1 MKIYRPDGKLWREVV
16 ALDSSFCEETLERFN
31 RISLDF
37 VLAVEVLVPELCY
50 VTWRGE
56 RYSLFSTPKVVK
68 VSTREYRYTLNL
80 EGRHLELD
88 RVLVKDKLGR
98 TKFVFTGRTDQ
109 YAELISDCLPSWKVG
124 ACTTGDATRVIAFNN
139 TSLLEA
145 CRMVAS
151 KFETEVQLTD
161 GAISF
166 GRVERYKSD
175 PLLLAYRNG
184 LKKDITVE
192 PDPKETAIGRLYV
205 VGGDR
210 NIDPAK
216 YGGHQLHLP
225 KGGKVSVGGRS
236 FTADAEGRYISLEGD
251 TRLNTS
257 ERAFDATSIYPKRV
271 GTVSKV
277 EQAGD
282 EWDVL
287 DDANTID
294 YAQHRVGGDT
304 MRLEFQSGRLA
315 GRTFDLATKED
326 KLVGYVHS
334 EKRFKLVRREMDGVL
349 MPEPTTFYPA
359 VGDKYAIFGCS
370 LPDEYI
376 KAAEGEMLL
385 RGAEYMAERL
395 EPRLQYRAELDGL
408 WAKKNWG
415 TVAHKLVVG
424 AIVRLE
430 GASSEVR
437 ISSVRTSLNSPY
449 TPRITFSNAPYMV
462 GSLATQIATLENAEV
477 RQREELRAGL
487 VKLQDRTY
495 KDTEAVREM
504 VEKLKVEGFTQA
516 LKPETLQTMYSVIGS
531 PALQFE
537 FVGGGF
543 RWTEGK
549 GGAITIPKQVIR
561 QRVAGTTLEPAPKTK
576 ETTIPPLT
584 YTLKP
589 DEQQAHIY
597 VELKPTPRYVV
608 STKPKEITP
617 DRLLIGLLNGPEGS
631 RAFTPLYGFTEIS
644 PSHIAT
650 RYIRSRSG
658 NMLIDLETGNIYS
671 DKIEFRRP
679 DGSTKDIDQVISE
692 SVQVGGRNLALRSQQ
707 QRRLSSGYAYYIL
720 SECLT
725 KDTDYTIQFDVEVL
739 TPPEDNRFMVY
750 FAYSTHLFTRVYIP
764 FESGKTHYSA
774 TIKTPNKDGAI
785 VDFLKSVYIY
795 PHGWGNE
802 ASTVADVAFSNV
814 KLERGTVATDW
825 SPAPEDVQADIDKE
839 AKAREAGDKTLSDNA
854 QTLQQ
859 ALDALRESGANDNA
873 TLTDLINKANQR
885 LDNLQE
891 QADGEVSNWFY
902 PGAPAPDK
910 APENEW
916 TTNGLKARHIGDT
929 YTSTDESGQF
939 MGKSWRY
946 TTEFKWQEIHDT
958 LVSQALAQASKAQ
971 TTADGKSTT
980 FLVKP
985 TKYEEGDTWVL
996 ESSQALNGISYEA
1009 GTMLFAKQGSSA
1021 FVESHWVDKVRYIG
1035 ASQLKESEKA
1045 SKRAWEA
1052 YAIAQAEAERVKAE
1066 AHADGIVTAEEQAR
1080 ITATNKALETAK
1092 AYAEAQDKLLE
1103 ERQKAYADGVLTEAE
1118 RRAINV
1124 AEKEAK
1130 LAEENAKAYS
1140 DGVLT
1145 EAEKKAIAQAQKAY
1159 DDAVA
1164 KAKELDG
1171 QIQVGGRNLLLGTS
1185 KERRLKGS
1193 YTVYKLA
1200 TPISEEGDYVISFDV
1215 ETVKPPKDGVFQVIF
1230 GYQTRLQTFIYPRW
1244 VEGKTHYVYE
1254 FRVKTN
1260 ENFSGDAID
1269 IYVYPNGEFFRT
1281 DDPESGEAIFSN
1293 MKLERGTVA
1302 TDWSPAP
1309 EDLQAEIDAINANP
1323 PRINQTTKN
1332 WEVYVPSQ
1340 GKYVDTGRT
1349 SVGDDGKAPKIV
1361 DGYWYEW
1368 DSSRGQYTNTD
1379 IKARGIDGK
1388 DAVRVRENLM
1398 RYSDVAKAWTW
1409 YPNVTQGRFKL
1420 KTDGGVVTLT
1430 GGDKCTDDYDAGVG
1444 RYGFHVVEWS
1454 GIRDFTDPEAMFVY
1468 SAKIKLV
1475 AGEAKLIEFGNGRG
1489 IEKSF
1494 TPSESKMTEGNPLSV
1509 YCIKKKKQQ
1518 GIAVG
1523 FSLYLKTDSVVE
1535 IYDIKVELVEEGEVP
1550 RPTAYL
1556 PHPDDLKGKDV
1567 DPKLLNEINA
1577 GLSNANTLISTLDKA
1592 QKQLEQ
1598 GVINKAD
1605 TKDIQYLLDSLKNGK
1620 TQVAGGLVLT
1630 NNIILSDPNSKDVT
1644 AMISGSQTEGAKAI
1658 RLGITYTCD
1667 PDKKTTVSGANSKWG
1682 VNLYAEVQAIEDP
1695 DDSKRI
1701 AKINE
1706 LGFAIVGG
1714 RNLDWTRWEVC
1725 KRADLKE
1732 VGEATAFNNSG
1743 TGHIGELFFNGNYIG
1758 FGTEQQRYMTIGGVA
1773 RTEQEM
1779 NEASTEIKV
1788 YPIASA
1794 EVTTDRPKAIL
1805 ERWQSAESNRELRFE
1820 IPLEAYAR
1828 CEAIPN
1834 NGNDNG
1840 GGVTSYSPNNA
1851 FVTVWAELE
1860 MRRNGVLTKT
1870 YKTAEVRANAS
1881 VKGGSVGRDEPA
1893 PMPAD
1898 NRKSI
1903 TGSIVVPAS
1912 SVQRLDEWTLILK
1925 CKGSTIDSH
1934 SYARGSTV
1942 GGKSYIPYDNSQP
1955 LISITDSKAAFFY
1968 GRQKQV
1974 LLNYASEVLKVIGNA
1989 IFQGNLNVK
1998 GTITADSYQGNGM
2011 PLAGATFN
2019 SNGTEVKAL
2028 GGYKNRRNYSSASA
2042 GYDYSTKSFTVY
2054 HSIPHDRYIPLVNA
2068 FNDPASPVV
2077 SDVSAYSFKVRFT
2090 LQSERY
2096 NGWAVGFSYIAF
2108 QAE

>member
-16 ALDSSFCEETLERFN
+16 ALDSSFCEETLERFS

-37 VLAVEVLVPELCY
+37 VLAEEVLVPELCY

-216 YGGHQLHLP
+216 YGGHQLHLS
-225 KGGKVSVGGRS
+225 KSGKVSVGGRS

-277 EQAGD
+277 EQVGD

-294 YAQHRVGGDT
+294 YGQHRVGGDT

-334 EKRFKLVRREMDGVL
+334 EKRFKLVRKEIDGVL

-376 KAAEGEMLL
+376 TSAEGEMLL

-424 AIVRLE
+424 TIVRLE

-504 VEKLKVEGFTQA
+504 VEKLKLEGFSKS
-516 LKPETLQTMYSVIGS
+516 LKPETLQTMYAVIGS
-531 PALQFE
+531 PELQFE

-543 RWTEGK
+543 SWTEGK
-549 GGAITIPKQVIR
+549 GGAITIPQQTIR
-561 QRVAGTTLEPAPKTK
+561 QRVAGTTLEPEPKTV
-576 ETTIPPLT
+576 ETTIPALT

-589 DEQQAHIY
+589 HEQQAHIY

-608 STKPKEITP
+608 STKPLEITP
-617 DRLLIGLLNGPEGS
+617 DRLLVGLLNGTEGS
-631 RAFTPLYGFTEIS
+631 RDFTPLYGFTEIS

-692 SVQVGGRNLALRSQQ
+692 GVQVGGRNLAVMSRMVP
-707 QRRLSSGYAYYIL
+707 GYLYGDYNGGSPGDIDYKVKQYYPFNYDPTYYPIEEGAKLVYVIKRIVNPERNAHAIL
-720 SECLT
+720 HWYNENKEFIGWDFGKWRHPNGT
-725 KDTDYTIQFDVEVL
+725 PRVL
-739 TPPEDNRFMVY
+739 TAPK
-750 FAYSTHLFTRVYIP
+750 
-764 FESGKTHYSA
+764 GTHYYRFGFS
-774 TIKTPNKDGAI
+774 D
-785 VDFLKSVYIY
+785 Y
-795 PHGWGNE
+795 PKRIQ
-802 ASTVADVAFSNV
+802 V

-825 SPAPEDVQADIDKE
+825 SPAPEDVQADIEAVERGYQKLIERVDVEFAISNSRDTAPTSGWQTNAPTPARGQALWQRTKVYLKDGTTEVRGVTCIQGKDGLDGKDGAKGGDGADGRGITKIVELYYLSSSNTALANGAWSETAPTPKE
-839 AKAREAGDKTLSDNA
+839 GFWIWTKTRIHYTTGEQIETQPICVTGNKGDKGDRGERGLQGLQGKDGTDGLPGRDGVDGKTSYTHIAYADTVTGGGFSQSPA
-854 QTLQQ
+854 GKAYIGMYVDFVQT
-859 ALDALRESGANDNA
+859 D
-873 TLTDLINKANQR
+873 
-885 LDNLQE
+885 
-891 QADGEVSNWFY
+891 
-902 PGAPAPDK
+902 
-910 APENEW
+910 
-916 TTNGLKARHIGDT
+916 
-929 YTSTDESGQF
+929 STDP
-939 MGKSWRY
+939 
-946 TTEFKWQEIHDT
+946 
-958 LVSQALAQASKAQ
+958 SKYAWSLIKG
-971 TTADGKSTT
+971 ADGKNGLNGKDGVPGKPGADGRTPYLHIAYANSQDGKQGFSVSVSEGKSYIGTYTDYTQADSTD
-980 FLVKP
+980 P
-985 TKYEEGDTWVL
+985 TKYSW
-996 ESSQALNGISYEA
+996 S
-1009 GTMLFAKQGSSA
+1009 
-1021 FVESHWVDKVRYIG
+1021 
-1035 ASQLKESEKA
+1035 
-1045 SKRAWEA
+1045 
-1052 YAIAQAEAERVKAE
+1052 
-1066 AHADGIVTAEEQAR
+1066 R
-1080 ITATNKALETAK
+1080 IK
-1092 AYAEAQDKLLE
+1092 
-1103 ERQKAYADGVLTEAE
+1103 
-1118 RRAINV
+1118 
-1124 AEKEAK
+1124 
-1130 LAEENAKAYS
+1130 
-1140 DGVLT
+1140 
-1145 EAEKKAIAQAQKAY
+1145 
-1159 DDAVA
+1159 
-1164 KAKELDG
+1164 
-1171 QIQVGGRNLLLGTS
+1171 
-1185 KERRLKGS
+1185 
-1193 YTVYKLA
+1193 
-1200 TPISEEGDYVISFDV
+1200 
-1215 ETVKPPKDGVFQVIF
+1215 
-1230 GYQTRLQTFIYPRW
+1230 
-1244 VEGKTHYVYE
+1244 
-1254 FRVKTN
+1254 
-1260 ENFSGDAID
+1260 
-1269 IYVYPNGEFFRT
+1269 
-1281 DDPESGEAIFSN
+1281 
-1293 MKLERGTVA
+1293 
-1302 TDWSPAP
+1302 
-1309 EDLQAEIDAINANP
+1309 
-1323 PRINQTTKN
+1323 
-1332 WEVYVPSQ
+1332 
-1340 GKYVDTGRT
+1340 
-1349 SVGDDGKAPKIV
+1349 
-1361 DGYWYEW
+1361 
-1368 DSSRGQYTNTD
+1368 
-1379 IKARGIDGK
+1379 GK
-1388 DAVRVRENLM
+1388 DAVQVRENLWTSSQYSLVQND
-1398 RYSDVAKAWTW
+1398 RYGCRLTPLPDRKFKIEKVEASKYSFGGASYYTNPIKN
-1409 YPNVTQGRFKL
+1409 PPGRYTISFKVVECSRPIRYYY
-1420 KTDGGVVTLT
+1420 KTGIDKK
-1430 GGDKCTDDYDAGVG
+1430 GGDFVGDFYYYTSTSSDGRLPAFAFTWGEAGTDD
-1444 RYGFHVVEWS
+1444 E
-1454 GIRDFTDPEAMFVY
+1454 
-1468 SAKIKLV
+1468 AKIGDY
-1475 AGEAKLIEFGNGRG
+1475 AI
-1489 IEKSF
+1489 
-1494 TPSESKMTEGNPLSV
+1494 
-1509 YCIKKKKQQ
+1509 IK
-1518 GIAVG
+1518 
-1523 FSLYLKTDSVVE
+1523 
-1535 IYDIKVELVEEGEVP
+1535 DIKIERIKEGEDP

-1556 PHPDDLKGKDV
+1556 PHPDDLKGKDGRNGRPGKDV
-1567 DPKLLNEINA
+1567 DPTLLKEIQS
-1577 GLSNANTLISTLDKA
+1577 GLTNANTLISTLDKA

-1630 NNIILSDPNSKDVT
+1630 NDIILSDPNSKNVT
-1644 AMISGSQTEGAKAI
+1644 AMISGSQTEGAKAM
-1658 RLGITYTCD
+1658 RLGIDYGG
-1667 PDKKTTVSGANSKWG
+1667 DKIAPLYDFIEPYGEKANQLKSLPSDEERVQLLEKWG
-1682 VNLYAEVQAIEDP
+1682 YSVYRKSPQGVIYWHVYL
-1695 DDSKRI
+1695 
-1701 AKINE
+1701 
-1706 LGFAIVGG
+1706 
-1714 RNLDWTRWEVC
+1714 T
-1725 KRADLKE
+1725 KE
-1732 VGEATAFNNSG
+1732 KKDIGEATAFNNNG

-1758 FGTEQQRYMTIGGVA
+1758 FGDALNSYMQVGGTA
-1773 RTEQEM
+1773 RAESDM
-1779 NEASTEIKV
+1779 VNASTEMREIDLNFTNQGGRTNNNV
-1788 YPIASA
+1788 IRRTLVSRATMYAG
-1794 EVTTDRPKAIL
+1794 
-1805 ERWQSAESNRELRFE
+1805 NRDVKF
-1820 IPLEAYAR
+1820 
-1828 CEAIPN
+1828 
-1834 NGNDNG
+1834 
-1840 GGVTSYSPNNA
+1840 
-1851 FVTVWAELE
+1851 FVTVYAEAEAGVREIELPNGSWKYLGASASVSAHIE
-1860 MRRNGVLTKT
+1860 IEHKRNDTILNTMKSSDLYIKAETTISSSFNPQHSQMSLDRKSGSKTMELTAPQASVQKEDVFEIYLVAGYST
-1870 YKTAEVRANAS
+1870 NSTNGSMLAEVQR
-1881 VKGGSVGRDEPA
+1881 VR
-1893 PMPAD
+1893 
-1898 NRKSI
+1898 SI
-1903 TGSIVVPAS
+1903 YPKDT
-1912 SVQRLDEWTLILK
+1912 
-1925 CKGSTIDSH
+1925 STPEV
-1934 SYARGSTV
+1934 R
-1942 GGKSYIPYDNSQP
+1942 
-1955 LISITDSKAAFFY
+1955 ITQDKTSFFY
-1968 GRQKQV
+1968 GRSKYM
-1974 LLNYASEVLKVIGNA
+1974 LLNYDNLIAKIVGDVLM
-1989 IFQGNLNVK
+1989 QGNLNIK

-2011 PLAGATFN
+2011 PLAGATFD
-2019 SNGTEVKAL
+2019 SSGSEVRAL
-2028 GGYKNRRNYSSASA
+2028 GRYKNKSNSSFASA
-2042 GYDYSTKSFTVY
+2042 YYDYSTKSFTVY
-2054 HSIPHDRYIPLVNA
+2054 HSIPHSRYIPLVNP
-2068 FNDPASPVV
+2068 FNDPASPVI

>member
-37 VLAVEVLVPELCY
+37 VLAEEVLIPELCY

-184 LKKDITVE
+184 LKKDITME

-277 EQAGD
+277 EQVGE

-294 YAQHRVGGDT
+294 YGQHRVGGDT

-334 EKRFKLVRREMDGVL
+334 EKRFKLVRKEIDGVL

-376 KAAEGEMLL
+376 TSAEGEMLL

-424 AIVRLE
+424 TIVRLE

-504 VEKLKVEGFTQA
+504 VEKLKVEGFSQA
-516 LKPETLQTMYSVIGS
+516 LKPETLQTMYAVIGS

-537 FVGGGF
+537 FVGRGF
-543 RWTEGK
+543 SWNEGK
-549 GGAITIPKQVIR
+549 GGAVTIPRQTIR
-561 QRVAGTTLEPAPKTK
+561 QRVAGTTLEPNPKTV
-576 ETTIPPLT
+576 ETTIPALT
-584 YTLKP
+584 YSLKP

-608 STKPKEITP
+608 STKPLQITP
-617 DRLLIGLLNGPEGS
+617 DRLLVGLLNGAEGS
-631 RAFTPLYGFTEIS
+631 RDFTPLYGFTEIS

-679 DGSTKDIDQVISE
+679 DGSTKSVEEVITDT
-692 SVQVGGRNLALRSQQ
+692 VQVGGRNLVLRSQQ
-707 QRRLSSGYAYYIL
+707 QRRLSAGYAYYML
-720 SECLT
+720 SEYLT

-750 FAYSTHLFTRVYIP
+750 FAYSTHLFTRIYIP

-774 TIKTPNKDGAI
+774 TLKTPNKDGAI
-785 VDFLKSVYIY
+785 VDNLKSVYIY
-795 PHGWGNE
+795 PHGWGNGGD
-802 ASTVADVAFSNV
+802 TVSDVAFSNV

-825 SPAPEDVQADIDKE
+825 TPAPEDVQAEIEAVERGYQKLIERVDVEFAISNSRDTAPTSGWQTNAPTPARGQALWQRTKVYLKDGTEEVRGVTCIQGKDGLDGKDGAKGGDGADGRGITKIVELYYLSSSNTALGNGAWSETAPTPKEGFWIWTKTRIHYTTGEQIDTQPICVTGNK
-839 AKAREAGDKTLSDNA
+839 GDKGDRGERGLQGLQGKDGTDGLPGRDGVDGKTSYTHIAYADTA
-854 QTLQQ
+854 SGGGFSQSPAGKAYIGMYVDFVQTDSTNPKKY
-859 ALDALRESGANDNA
+859 AWS
-873 TLTDLINKANQR
+873 LIK
-885 LDNLQE
+885 
-891 QADGEVSNWFY
+891 G
-902 PGAPAPDK
+902 
-910 APENEW
+910 
-916 TTNGLKARHIGDT
+916 
-929 YTSTDESGQF
+929 
-939 MGKSWRY
+939 
-946 TTEFKWQEIHDT
+946 
-958 LVSQALAQASKAQ
+958 
-971 TTADGKSTT
+971 ADGKN
-980 FLVKP
+980 
-985 TKYEEGDTWVL
+985 G
-996 ESSQALNGISYEA
+996 LNGKDGVPGKPGADGRTPYLHIAYANSQD
-1009 GTMLFAKQGSSA
+1009 GTQGFSVS
-1021 FVESHWVDKVRYIG
+1021 VSEGKSYIG
-1035 ASQLKESEKA
+1035 TYTDYTQADSTDPAKYSWSKIKGDKGENGKNGSDGQSLYFTISIPNAEVRNGCVTDLWWCYLAIYNNGKEIEDYEMVQVYESIQNGPFTVTQVWDDSDRSIELDLVDEGYSQGLLLSIKIEYK
-1045 SKRAWEA
+1045 
-1052 YAIAQAEAERVKAE
+1052 
-1066 AHADGIVTAEEQAR
+1066 GL
-1080 ITATNKALETAK
+1080 TATN
-1092 AYAEAQDKLLE
+1092 
-1103 ERQKAYADGVLTEAE
+1103 
-1118 RRAINV
+1118 
-1124 AEKEAK
+1124 
-1130 LAEENAKAYS
+1130 S
-1140 DGVLT
+1140 
-1145 EAEKKAIAQAQKAY
+1145 
-1159 DDAVA
+1159 
-1164 KAKELDG
+1164 
-1171 QIQVGGRNLLLGTS
+1171 
-1185 KERRLKGS
+1185 
-1193 YTVYKLA
+1193 
-1200 TPISEEGDYVISFDV
+1200 
-1215 ETVKPPKDGVFQVIF
+1215 
-1230 GYQTRLQTFIYPRW
+1230 IY
-1244 VEGKTHYVYE
+1244 
-1254 FRVKTN
+1254 
-1260 ENFSGDAID
+1260 I
-1269 IYVYPNGEFFRT
+1269 
-1281 DDPESGEAIFSN
+1281 
-1293 MKLERGTVA
+1293 
-1302 TDWSPAP
+1302 
-1309 EDLQAEIDAINANP
+1309 
-1323 PRINQTTKN
+1323 
-1332 WEVYVPSQ
+1332 
-1340 GKYVDTGRT
+1340 
-1349 SVGDDGKAPKIV
+1349 
-1361 DGYWYEW
+1361 
-1368 DSSRGQYTNTD
+1368 
-1379 IKARGIDGK
+1379 
-1388 DAVRVRENLM
+1388 
-1398 RYSDVAKAWTW
+1398 
-1409 YPNVTQGRFKL
+1409 PNVN
-1420 KTDGGVVTLT
+1420 D
-1430 GGDKCTDDYDAGVG
+1430 
-1444 RYGFHVVEWS
+1444 
-1454 GIRDFTDPEAMFVY
+1454 
-1468 SAKIKLV
+1468 
-1475 AGEAKLIEFGNGRG
+1475 
-1489 IEKSF
+1489 
-1494 TPSESKMTEGNPLSV
+1494 
-1509 YCIKKKKQQ
+1509 
-1518 GIAVG
+1518 
-1523 FSLYLKTDSVVE
+1523 
-1535 IYDIKVELVEEGEVP
+1535 
-1550 RPTAYL
+1550 
-1556 PHPDDLKGKDV
+1556 GKDV
-1567 DPKLLNEINA
+1567 DPKLLNEIQT
-1577 GLSNANTLISTLDKA
+1577 GLSSATTAVETLQKA
-1592 QKQLEQ
+1592 QQALDDGLLDRAKT
-1598 GVINKAD
+1598 A
-1605 TKDIQYLLDSLKNGK
+1605 DIQYLLDSLKRGSM
-1620 TQVAGGLVLT
+1620 TWSGGLFLI
-1630 NNIILSDPNSKDVT
+1630 NDIILSDPNSKDVT
-1644 AMISGSQTEGAKAI
+1644 AMISGSRTEGAKAM

-1667 PDKKTTVSGANSKWG
+1667 PDKKTTVSGANAKWG

-1714 RNLDWTRWEVC
+1714 RNLDWPRWEVC
-1725 KRADLKE
+1725 KRADLKDA
-1732 VGEATAFNNSG
+1732 GEATAFNNSG

-1779 NEASTEIKV
+1779 NEASTTIKEFEIPSGYV
-1788 YPIASA
+1788 D
-1794 EVTTDRPKAIL
+1794 DRNSSVVL
-1805 ERWQSAESNRELRFE
+1805 ERWESAERNRQLIFKVP
-1820 IPLEAYAR
+1820 ITASCR
-1828 CEAIPN
+1828 CELIPSERQ
-1834 NGNDNG
+1834 DG
-1840 GGVTSYSPNNA
+1840 GSTNPSAPSQGSDTVYESNS
-1851 FVTVWAELE
+1851 VSVSVWAELE
-1860 MRRNGVLTKT
+1860 MRRGGRLIKT
-1870 YKTAEVRANAS
+1870 YKTTEVKASAS
-1881 VKGGSVGRDEPA
+1881 VQGGSFPKGGPAFMSRNDSKSATQTISVPPEE
-1893 PMPAD
+1893 
-1898 NRKSI
+1898 
-1903 TGSIVVPAS
+1903 
-1912 SVQRLDEWTLILK
+1912 VQKGDEWTLLLK
-1925 CKGSTIDSH
+1925 CYGSGRR
-1934 SYARGSTV
+1934 YAYYNGRTS
-1942 GGKSYIPYDNSQP
+1942 GGTSLIPYDNSQP

-1998 GTITADSYQGNGM
+1998 GSITADSYQGNGM

-2019 SNGTEVKAL
+2019 SSGGEVRAL
-2028 GGYKNRRNYSSASA
+2028 GRYKNRSSGSTASA
-2042 GYDYSTKSFTVY
+2042 YYDYSYKTYTVY
-2054 HSIPHDRYIPLVNA
+2054 HSIPHDKYIPLVTPFGTNGNNG
-2068 FNDPASPVV
+2068 FWNLSVRV
-2077 SDVSAYSFKVRFT
+2077 YEVKAYSFT
-2090 LQSERY
+2090 MALLTNQD
-2096 NGWAVGFSYIAF
+2096 NPTQNGFSYVAF

>member
-37 VLAVEVLVPELCY
+37 VLAEEVLVPELCY

-98 TKFVFTGRTDQ
+98 TKFVFTGRADQ

-151 KFETEVQLTD
+151 KFETEVQLAD

-236 FTADAEGRYISLEGD
+236 FVADAEGRYISLEGD

-257 ERAFDATSIYPKRV
+257 ERAFDATSVYPKRV

-277 EQAGD
+277 EQVGE

-294 YAQHRVGGDT
+294 YGQHRVGGDT

-334 EKRFKLVRREMDGVL
+334 EKRFKLVRKEMDGVL

-376 KAAEGEMLL
+376 TSAEGEMLL

-408 WAKKNWG
+408 WAKKNWA

-424 AIVRLE
+424 TIVRLE

-504 VEKLKVEGFTQA
+504 VEKLKIEGFSKA
-516 LKPETLQTMYSVIGS
+516 LKPETLQTMYAVIGS

-537 FVGGGF
+537 FVGGSF

-549 GGAITIPKQVIR
+549 GGAITIPQQTIR
-561 QRVAGTTLEPAPKTK
+561 QRVAGTTLEPNPKTV
-576 ETTIPPLT
+576 ETTIPALT

-589 DEQQAHIY
+589 DERQAHIY

-608 STKPKEITP
+608 STKPLEITP
-617 DRLLIGLLNGPEGS
+617 DRLLVGLLNGTEGS
-631 RAFTPLYGFTEIS
+631 RDFTPLYGFTEIS

-692 SVQVGGRNLALRSQQ
+692 GVQVGGRNLAVMSRMVPGYLRGDLNAGNPGDVDYKVVQ
-707 QRRLSSGYAYYIL
+707 YYPFNYDPTYYPIEEGAKLVYVIKRIVNPERNAHAIL
-720 SECLT
+720 HWYNENKEFIGWDFGKWRHPNGT
-725 KDTDYTIQFDVEVL
+725 PRVL
-739 TPPEDNRFMVY
+739 TAPK
-750 FAYSTHLFTRVYIP
+750 
-764 FESGKTHYSA
+764 GTHYYRFGFS
-774 TIKTPNKDGAI
+774 D
-785 VDFLKSVYIY
+785 Y
-795 PHGWGNE
+795 PKRIQ
-802 ASTVADVAFSNV
+802 V

-825 SPAPEDVQADIDKE
+825 SPAPEDVQASIENE
-839 AKAREAGDKTLSDNA
+839 AKAREEGDKA
-854 QTLQQ
+854 QADSTQALQQ
-859 ALDALRESGANDNA
+859 TLDALRESGANDNA

-902 PGAPAPDK
+902 PSAPAPDK

-929 YTSTDESGQF
+929 YTSTDESGEF

-985 TKYEEGDTWVL
+985 TKYDEGDTWVM
-996 ESSQALNGISYEA
+996 ESSQVLNGISYEA

-1035 ASQLKESEKA
+1035 ATQLKESEEA

-1052 YAIAQAEAERVKAE
+1052 YANAQAEAERVKAE
-1066 AHADGIVTAEEQAR
+1066 AHADGIVTKEEQAR
-1080 ITATNKALETAK
+1080 INATNKALETAK
-1092 AYAEAQDKLLE
+1092 AYAEAQDALLE
-1103 ERQKAYADGVLTEAE
+1103 QRQKAYADGVLTEAE
-1118 RRAINV
+1118 KRAIDV
-1124 AEKEAK
+1124 AEKNAK
-1130 LAEENAKAYS
+1130 LAETNAKAYS

-1171 QIQVGGRNLLLGTS
+1171 QIQVGGRNLLLKSNEGISNSDYSVGRYYIADPSMMIAGEAYTIQIWGEAEGADFS
-1185 KERRLKGS
+1185 ETLWVYNSGGNTEVANIQNRVNGVWKQTFKWRDDPNKSNISLVIFRGANHPNYKKGS
-1193 YTVYKLA
+1193 KTS
-1200 TPISEEGDYVISFDV
+1200 I
-1215 ETVKPPKDGVFQVIF
+1215 
-1230 GYQTRLQTFIYPRW
+1230 TRI
-1244 VEGKTHYVYE
+1244 
-1254 FRVKTN
+1254 
-1260 ENFSGDAID
+1260 
-1269 IYVYPNGEFFRT
+1269 
-1281 DDPESGEAIFSN
+1281 
-1293 MKLERGTVA
+1293 KLEKGSIA
-1302 TDWSPAP
+1302 TDWTPAP
-1309 EDLQAEIDAINANP
+1309 EDVQAEIE
-1323 PRINQTTKN
+1323 K
-1332 WEVYVPSQ
+1332 E
-1340 GKYVDTGRT
+1340 
-1349 SVGDDGKAPKIV
+1349 
-1361 DGYWYEW
+1361 
-1368 DSSRGQYTNTD
+1368 
-1379 IKARGIDGK
+1379 ARARAT
-1388 DAVRVRENLM
+1388 AV
-1398 RYSDVAKAWTW
+1398 
-1409 YPNVTQGRFKL
+1409 Q
-1420 KTDGGVVTLT
+1420 
-1430 GGDKCTDDYDAGVG
+1430 
-1444 RYGFHVVEWS
+1444 
-1454 GIRDFTDPEAMFVY
+1454 
-1468 SAKIKLV
+1468 
-1475 AGEAKLIEFGNGRG
+1475 
-1489 IEKSF
+1489 
-1494 TPSESKMTEGNPLSV
+1494 
-1509 YCIKKKKQQ
+1509 
-1518 GIAVG
+1518 
-1523 FSLYLKTDSVVE
+1523 
-1535 IYDIKVELVEEGEVP
+1535 
-1550 RPTAYL
+1550 
-1556 PHPDDLKGKDV
+1556 
-1567 DPKLLNEINA
+1567 EINK
-1577 GLSNANTLISTLDKA
+1577 GLTNANTLISTLDKA
-1592 QKQLEQ
+1592 QKQLEK
-1598 GVINKAD
+1598 GVLTKAD
-1605 TKDIQYLLDSLKNGK
+1605 IKDIQYLLDSLKNGK

-1630 NNIILSDPNSKDVT
+1630 NDIILSDPNSKDVT
-1644 AMISGSQTEGAKAI
+1644 AMISGTQTEGAKAM
-1658 RLGITYTCD
+1658 RLGIDYGG
-1667 PDKKTTVSGANSKWG
+1667 DKIAPLYDFIEPYGEKANQLKSLPSDEERVQLLEKWG
-1682 VNLYAEVQAIEDP
+1682 YSVYRKSPQSVIYWHVYL
-1695 DDSKRI
+1695 
-1701 AKINE
+1701 
-1706 LGFAIVGG
+1706 
-1714 RNLDWTRWEVC
+1714 T
-1725 KRADLKE
+1725 KE
-1732 VGEATAFNNSG
+1732 KKDIGEATAFNNNG

-1758 FGTEQQRYMTIGGVA
+1758 FGDVLNSYMQVGGTA
-1773 RTEQEM
+1773 RAESDM
-1779 NEASTEIKV
+1779 VNASTEMR
-1788 YPIASA
+1788 
-1794 EVTTDRPKAIL
+1794 EVDLNFRNQGGRTNDNVIRRTLVSRATMDAG
-1805 ERWQSAESNRELRFE
+1805 NREVKF
-1820 IPLEAYAR
+1820 
-1828 CEAIPN
+1828 
-1834 NGNDNG
+1834 
-1840 GGVTSYSPNNA
+1840 
-1851 FVTVWAELE
+1851 FVTVYAEAEAGVREIELP
-1860 MRRNGVLTKT
+1860 NGSWKYLGASASVSAHIEVEHKRGGTILNTMQSSDLYIKAETTTSSSFNPQHSQMPFDRKSSSKVMELTAPQASVQKEDVFEIYLVAGYST
-1870 YKTAEVRANAS
+1870 NSTNGSMLAEVQR
-1881 VKGGSVGRDEPA
+1881 VR
-1893 PMPAD
+1893 
-1898 NRKSI
+1898 SI
-1903 TGSIVVPAS
+1903 YPKDTSKPEV
-1912 SVQRLDEWTLILK
+1912 R
-1925 CKGSTIDSH
+1925 
-1934 SYARGSTV
+1934 
-1942 GGKSYIPYDNSQP
+1942 
-1955 LISITDSKAAFFY
+1955 ITQDKTSFFY
-1968 GRQKQV
+1968 GRSKYM
-1974 LLNYASEVLKVIGNA
+1974 LLNYDNLIAKIVGDVLM
-1989 IFQGNLNVK
+1989 QGNLNVK
-1998 GTITADSYQGNGM
+1998 GTVTADSIDTPGI
-2011 PLAGATFN
+2011 PLCGAMVN
-2019 SNGTEVKAL
+2019 KS
-2028 GGYKNRRNYSSASA
+2028 GGVEKSFGKYKNKRGASYPQA
-2042 GYDYSTKSFTVY
+2042 SYNYSTKSFTVY
-2054 HSIPHDRYIPLVNA
+2054 HSIPHSRYIPLVNA
-2068 FNDPASPVV
+2068 FNDPASPVI

-2090 LQSERY
+2090 LQQYR
-2096 NGWAVGFSYIAF
+2096 NDGWAVGFSYIAF
-2108 QAE
+2108 KAE